1 MGLTV
6 TIHKWNIT
14 ELKYLLTACIPSQ
27 NMKEHTVHR
36 AITTINKTDLHK
48 GRTQCLSAKTM
59 EKIATYFSVSTDYL
73 LGATET
79 KKAPAVS
86 DERSISDADLK
97 FALWGDCTEIDDD
110 DLDDVR
116 RYAAF
121 LRERKKAK

>member
-1 MGLTV
+1 MCKMY
-6 TIHKWNIT
+6 TIIE
-14 ELKYLLTACIPSQ
+14 ELCQERGIRPGKLCAELGISRGTL
-27 NMKEHTVHR
+27 
-36 AITTINKTDLHK
+36 TDLHK

-59 EKIATYFSVSTDYL
+59 EKIAAYFSVSTDYL
-73 LGATET
+73 LGSTET
-79 KKAPAVS
+79 KKAPVVS